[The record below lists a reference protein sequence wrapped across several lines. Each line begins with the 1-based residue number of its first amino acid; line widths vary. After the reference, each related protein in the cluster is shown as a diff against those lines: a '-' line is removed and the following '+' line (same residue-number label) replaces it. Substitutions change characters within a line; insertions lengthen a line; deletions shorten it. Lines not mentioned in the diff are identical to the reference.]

1 MKQRVLFSFFYLAF
15 WIAYFIVAKFVF
27 LLYHYS
33 LTSVLDFPT
42 LAFIFIKG
50 FKLDISFAG
59 YISLLPFLVIATS
72 AYVPNRITSNILKI
86 FTLAVLCVVTFMV
99 TVDLELYRAWHF
111 RLDVTPLM
119 YINTPQEMVASA
131 AASPILVLLMIFA
144 LLLGGAIFIC
154 IKFLF
159 PYIAS
164 FQKSNFITVGLIFIL
179 AVSLIIPIRGGFQL
193 APVNQSSV
201 YFSSSDFANH
211 AAINAMW
218 NFSNSLVNRTYEKI
232 NPYTYFDAEEAVS
245 KVQSLYPVSQQA
257 TPSKY
262 LLNTPNPNV
271 LVIIWESLT
280 AKVIEPL
287 GGLTGITPQFSRLSK
302 EGVLFTNIYAS
313 GNRSDKGIVAILSAF
328 PAQPKNSIITIPN
341 KTAHLPYISADLKK
355 KGYHTGFY
363 YGGELEFANI
373 KSYLL
378 KGSFEKVIGKEAFNQ
393 EDWNSKWGAH
403 DHVVYE
409 KLLSDLNQTPQ
420 PFFHTMFTLSSHEP
434 FEVPVATAI
443 PGEDEQS
450 LFLNAMHYSDESLG
464 NFIEAAKKQ
473 SWWNNTLV
481 IVIADH
487 GHRLPEL
494 NTDDKSQEFHIPMLW
509 LGGALKEK
517 GIIIDQVSSQT
528 DLVPTLLSQLNMPYQ
543 HYKWGHDI
551 FHPSAKPFAYYVF
564 NDGFGLIQ
572 PGKQVV
578 FDNVG
583 KRVLMHTTDSYEE
596 DIALGKS
603 YLQISYQDYLDK

>member
-1 MKQRVLFSFFYLAF
+1 
-15 WIAYFIVAKFVF
+15 
-27 LLYHYS
+27 
-33 LTSVLDFPT
+33 
-42 LAFIFIKG
+42 
-50 FKLDISFAG
+50 
-59 YISLLPFLVIATS
+59 
-72 AYVPNRITSNILKI
+72 
-86 FTLAVLCVVTFMV
+86 
-99 TVDLELYRAWHF
+99 
-111 RLDVTPLM
+111 
-119 YINTPQEMVASA
+119 
-131 AASPILVLLMIFA
+131 
-144 LLLGGAIFIC
+144 
-154 IKFLF
+154 
-159 PYIAS
+159 
-164 FQKSNFITVGLIFIL
+164 
-179 AVSLIIPIRGGFQL
+179 
-193 APVNQSSV
+193 
-201 YFSSSDFANH
+201 
-211 AAINAMW
+211 
-218 NFSNSLVNRTYEKI
+218 
-232 NPYTYFDAEEAVS
+232 
-245 KVQSLYPVSQQA
+245 
-257 TPSKY
+257 
-262 LLNTPNPNV
+262 

-280 AKVIEPL
+280 AKVVEPL
-287 GGLTGITPQFSRLSK
+287 GGLTGITPQLSKLSK

-355 KGYHTGFY
+355 QGYHTAFY

-378 KGSFEKVIGKEAFNQ
+378 KGSFEKVIGKEAFNP

-409 KLLSDLNQTPQ
+409 KLLSDLKQVPQ

-481 IVIADH
+481 VVIADH
-487 GHRLPEL
+487 GHRLPEI

-517 GIIIDQVSSQT
+517 GITIDQLSSQT

-583 KRVLMHTTDSYEE
+583 RRVLMQTTNSYEE